1 MDKLVDRI
9 EGIGGEYLWEELGEA
24 IPDLI
29 LRFSA
34 DLVLGLEGERERE
47 EGARLGRGREE
58 GEKERTAREGGSG
71 ETLFTTLAP
80 AIGALSMP

>member
-1 MDKLVDRI
+1 MEKLVDRI

-47 EGARLGRGREE
+47 EGAPLGRGREE
-58 GEKERTAREGGSG
+58 GEKERNCLGAGARAKRY
-71 ETLFTTLAP
+71 F
-80 AIGALSMP
+80 GA